1 MQMHYLLPAVFAA
14 VANEAV
20 SALIESHRRG
30 YLLDKGAHLC
40 HHFRRRYL
48 EVFVAFFRDRQDMD
62 RCFWVDVVEGQKFIV
77 FQHFVAR
84 DFAVYDLFEDVHFR
98 SFMRL
103 KFSRDYSQKIQTRKF
118 T

>member
-1 MQMHYLLPAVFAA
+1 MQMHYFLTSVFAA
-14 VANEAV
+14 VANKTV
-20 SALIESHRRG
+20 SALIKPHFSGYFLDES
-30 YLLDKGAHLC
+30 AHLR

-48 EVFVAFFRDRQDMD
+48 EVFVAFLRDRQDMD